1 MNDLEGQK
9 KNISLNYNISESI
22 VKNILEKIISLTIT
36 QVDKNKIER
45 EIPDF
50 CFKDIKQALEL
61 AIFVDFVN
69 YDKDDMK
76 HKHTLLDFN
85 SKSEKKLKI
94 PNNIDLSNNSN
105 KSYQKIIKIKSKSE
119 KLKKYKLTKHFD
131 PNISFENSTYLEVFC
146 SQKKK
151 TKKKNKENKE
161 NKDTATEYQLDD
173 LVIRDDSY
181 NLQNKDDKTIKD
193 VAENNDFKKKDE
205 PFIINSP
212 EEIEHIKRAESHDL
226 DYNPIYNTLKNSNNK
241 NKILYDSIIDSENN
255 WSLVTQPSAP
265 PIDRDASTKIKYD
278 PPNFKLHK
286 MNSLLNKNSIKE
298 EEENIKIKKD
308 KNQIKRT
315 ISKNILKLKIPKND
329 EKPVKKKKYP
339 QIIEFPSEDIDPKVL
354 GKETESEE
362 LKKLRNDLEN
372 EIILKKLEAE
382 KKLKKEQEEI
392 ALEKAREE
400 KRKELA
406 HKNVTTDIKGELVY
420 IKSLNINDF
429 IHEFT
434 KSRSNFKE
442 IGTIEDELKVKM
454 KGRRKNILVE
464 KNPDAFI
471 DKEELEKSQKKKR
484 NRNLYSSLKR
494 ANDEKKEKEKEKEKD
509 KDKDKNQ
516 GGRASVDKNK
526 TPLIGAGSNFDLML
540 PECGVNII
548 EERKTKSGGKDYF
561 LKYNKYSLQFFEETF
576 NKTISS
582 NFYQNNIL
590 NNVANTKIKKNI
602 KEQMMESIKEKV
614 SDKKIINYSLNTL
627 MPSESNDKLL
637 VKTKNLKNALNE
649 LDLITEGDE
658 KLILD
663 KKIRNK
669 NILKRKKIMMNFR
682 KHSKIDYKEIN
693 KFAKTLMGGENWGN
707 NIYKT
712 INNLK
717 QSFKQP
723 TKPIFDELKREVP
736 ATLLNHLPRKRLP
749 PIINKLKDNKM
760 GYTITEGFFNKNK
773 KLRLKSVPKEES
785 NKIQIEEED
794 NSNESKN
801 SEEKNVELDYNTS
814 SNFYKNTIS

>member
-1 MNDLEGQK
+1 MNDFESQK
-9 KNISLNYNISESI
+9 QNISLNYNISESI

-36 QVDKNKIER
+36 EVGKNKIER
-45 EIPDF
+45 EIPEF

-69 YDKDDMK
+69 YDKDDIK

-94 PNNIDLSNNSN
+94 QNNIGINLSQNSN
-105 KSYQKIIKIKSKSE
+105 KSLQKIIKRKSKSE
-119 KLKKYKLTKHFD
+119 KLKKYKLTKYYD

-146 SQKKK
+146 SQRKKIPKKK
-151 TKKKNKENKE
+151 KENNDQVDYKLE
-161 NKDTATEYQLDD
+161 K
-173 LVIRDDSY
+173 LVIRGDSSDY
-181 NLQNKDDKTIKD
+181 KDKDKDRKSNKDII
-193 VAENNDFKKKDE
+193 ENNDFKKKDE
-205 PFIINSP
+205 PFVINSH
-212 EEIEHIKRAESHDL
+212 EEIENIKRTETHDL
-226 DYNPIYNTLKNSNNK
+226 DYNPIYNTLKNNNYK
-241 NKILYDSIIDSENN
+241 NKILYDSIKEGENN
-255 WSLVTQPSAP
+255 WGLITQPSAP

-278 PPNFKLHK
+278 PPNFKLNK
-286 MNSLLNKNSIKE
+286 MGSLINKDLIKE
-298 EEENIKIKKD
+298 EEENIKNKKE
-308 KNQIKRT
+308 KNNIKRT
-315 ISKNILKLKIPKND
+315 ASKNKLRLSILKND
-329 EKPVKKKKYP
+329 EKPLKKKKYP
-339 QIIEFPSEDIDPKVL
+339 QLIEFPSEDIDPRIL

-372 EIILKKLEAE
+372 EITLKKLEAE

-420 IKSLNINDF
+420 IKSLNVNDF

-434 KSRSNFKE
+434 KGRSNFKE
-442 IGTIEDELKVKM
+442 IKTIEDELKGKM
-454 KGRRKNILVE
+454 KGRRKSILIE

-484 NRNLYSSLKR
+484 NRNLYSSLKK

-509 KDKDKNQ
+509 KNQ

-526 TPLIGAGSNFDLML
+526 PPLIGAGSNFDLML
-540 PECGVNII
+540 PECGVNLI
-548 EERKTKSGGKDYF
+548 EEKKTKSGGKDYF
-561 LKYNKYSLQFFEETF
+561 TKYNKYSLQFFEETF
-576 NKTISS
+576 NKTISA
-582 NFYQNNIL
+582 NIYQNNIL
-590 NNVANTKIKKNI
+590 NNDNNAKNKKNI
-602 KEQMMESIKEKV
+602 KDQLMESIKEKG
-614 SDKKIINYSLNTL
+614 SDKKIINNNMHMI

-637 VKTKNLKNALNE
+637 VKTKNLKKALNE

-663 KKIRNK
+663 KKNRNK
-669 NILKRKKIMMNFR
+669 NILKRKKIIMNFR
-682 KHSKIDYKEIN
+682 KHSKKDYKEID

-723 TKPIFDELKREVP
+723 KKPIFDELKREVP

-773 KLRLKSVPKEES
+773 KLKLKSIPKDES
-785 NKIQIEEED
+785 KKNQIEEED
-794 NSNESKN
+794 NSIETKSL
-801 SEEKNVELDYNTS
+801 EEKNDELDYNTT
-814 SNFYKNTIS
+814 SNFYKNTVS